1 MPTVGFF
8 FRHYSAQGVF
18 VGNAHPTIIRI
29 FQISFMIPICG
40 MNYLYLHGFASS
52 PKSTKSQDI
61 QQRLTQL
68 QIPISVPDL
77 NNGGFSHLTITR
89 QIQQIAT
96 QLPHN
101 SQPVTLIGSSLG
113 GLTAAHIAQ
122 QYLQVQNLILLA
134 PAFGFLSHWLPKL
147 GRGLKL
153 WQLTKYMMIYH
164 YVYQQLLPLHYN
176 FVTDAHQYSENLLQR
191 PLPTLILH
199 GKHDEVIPIQA
210 SRHFANYRPWVELIE
225 LNSDHSLG
233 NVTPEIW
240 QAISSFCQLP

>member
-1 MPTVGFF
+1 MPTVGVF

-134 PAFGFLSHWLPKL
+134 PAFGFFIPLVAKIRKRIKIMAINKIYDDLSLWLSTITT
-147 GRGLKL
+147 
-153 WQLTKYMMIYH
+153 LT
-164 YVYQQLLPLHYN
+164 L
-176 FVTDAHQYSENLLQR
+176 
-191 PLPTLILH
+191 
-199 GKHDEVIPIQA
+199 
-210 SRHFANYRPWVELIE
+210 
-225 LNSDHSLG
+225 
-233 NVTPEIW
+233 
-240 QAISSFCQLP
+240 